1 MRVIPWENMKI
12 FLEKYSDF
20 YFNSITKRVFTPHEL
35 ENLFLKMNDK
45 WGFDI
50 EVENDS
56 NQS

>member
-1 MRVIPWENMKI
+1 MRVIPWENMKV
-12 FLEKYSDF
+12 FLEKYSEF

-50 EVENDS
+50 EVEND
-56 NQS
+56 NL